1 MLHTPGLH
9 SELRMP
15 IVEWSDRIVIAEL
28 SDEPAFSDDME
39 SLFRRLD
46 ESEDDLPNVVVNMQ
60 GVSYMNSSNISQL
73 LRLRKRLLLGSRR
86 LRLCSVA
93 DTVWSEIMVT
103 GLDKILEFTDDVSTS
118 LASLQ
123 IED

>member
-1 MLHTPGLH
+1 
-9 SELRMP
+9 MP
-15 IVEWSDRIVIAEL
+15 IVEWSDQIIIAEL
-28 SDEPAFSDDME
+28 NDEPAFSDDMDM
-39 SLFRRLD
+39 LFRRLD
-46 ESEDDLPNVVVNMQ
+46 EAGDNVPDVIVNMR

-73 LRLRKRLLLGSRR
+73 LRLRKRLLIANRR

-103 GLDKILEFTDDVSTS
+103 GLDKIMEFTDDVSTS

-123 IED
+123 IGG

>member
-1 MLHTPGLH
+1 
-9 SELRMP
+9 MP
-15 IVEWSDRIVIAEL
+15 IVEWSDRIVILEL
-28 SDEPAFSDDME
+28 GDEPAFSDDME
-39 SLFRRLD
+39 GLFRRLD
-46 ESEDDLPNVVVNMQ
+46 DSEDNPPNVVVNMQ

-73 LRLRKRLLLGSRR
+73 LRLRKRLVLARR
-86 LRLCSVA
+86 KLRVCCVA

-103 GLDKILEFTDDVSTS
+103 GLDKIIEFTDDVSTS

>member
-1 MLHTPGLH
+1 
-9 SELRMP
+9 MP
-15 IVEWSDRIVIAEL
+15 IVDWSDQIVIAEL
-28 SDEPAFSDDME
+28 ADEPTFSDDMDN
-39 SLFRRLD
+39 LFRKLD
-46 ESEDDLPNVVVNMQ
+46 EAEANPPDVIVNMQ

-73 LRLRKRLLLGSRR
+73 LRLRKRLLLGNRR

-103 GLDKILEFTDDVSTS
+103 GLDKIMEFTDDVSTS

-123 IED
+123 IND

>member
-1 MLHTPGLH
+1 
-9 SELRMP
+9 MP
-15 IVEWSDRIVIAEL
+15 IVDWSDSIVIAEL
-28 SDEPAFSDDME
+28 SDEPAFSDDMDA
-39 SLFRRLD
+39 LFRKLD
-46 ESEDDLPNVVVNMQ
+46 DGEEILPDVIVNMQ

-73 LRLRKRLLLGSRR
+73 LRLRKRLLIANRR
-86 LRLCSVA
+86 LRLCAVA

-103 GLDKILEFTDDVSTS
+103 GLDKIMEFTDDVSTS